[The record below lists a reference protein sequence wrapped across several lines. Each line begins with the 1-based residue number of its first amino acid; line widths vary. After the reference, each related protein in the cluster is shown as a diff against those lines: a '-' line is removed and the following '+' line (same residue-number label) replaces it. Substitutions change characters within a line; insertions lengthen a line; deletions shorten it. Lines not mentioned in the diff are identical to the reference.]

1 MLAILMV
8 NCMILLNVSVFVH
21 VALPVTFDLVR
32 SGIKLFLLFFGLFI
46 IYVFAVVL
54 VDFQI

>member
-32 SGIKLFLLFFGLFI
+32 SGIKLFLLFFGLFM
-46 IYVFAVVL
+46 IYVFCCR
-54 VDFQI
+54 